1 MGTLITGGTGFIGAE
16 IARLL
21 ARRGTTDITLFD
33 VSDSRRRLEDLGDTV
48 TVVKG
53 DVGNFSHVL
62 DAVRSSRAEVIYHLG
77 SMLSLPSERDPPAAI
92 HTNAMG
98 TFHVF
103 EAARLLDVRR
113 VVFASSI
120 ATFGLDLPEEPIDD
134 LTLQRPQSFYG
145 ACKLFGEHMGRF
157 YRRKYGIDYRC
168 VRYPSIVGPGV
179 RTPGSVQYTSW
190 VIENAAKG
198 NPFTIWVRPE
208 TRVPILY
215 FKDAALATV
224 ALAEAPAD
232 RIKMV
237 NYLLGGPRPTAL
249 ELVNLVR
256 QRFPEAEINFEVN
269 EEIQFRLDSALRPL
283 DDRFARQEWGW
294 KPAYGVEAMID
305 DFLAELS
312 EHPHRYA

>member
-1 MGTLITGGTGFIGAE
+1 MGTLITGGTGFIGAAV
-16 IARLL
+16 ARLL
-21 ARRGTTDITLFD
+21 ISRGTTDITLFD
-33 VSDSRRRLEDLGDTV
+33 VSDSRRRLDDIGDAV

-62 DAVRSSRAEVIYHLG
+62 DAVRLSRAEVIYHLG

-92 HTNAMG
+92 HANAMG
-98 TFHVF
+98 TFHIL
-103 EAARLLDVRR
+103 EAARLLNVKT

-120 ATFGLDLPEEPIDD
+120 ATFGLDLPEQPIDD
-134 LTLQRPQSFYG
+134 RTLQRPQSFYG

-208 TRVPILY
+208 TRVPLLY

-256 QRFPEAEINFEVN
+256 QRFPEAEINF
-269 EEIQFRLDSALRPL
+269 RD
-283 DDRFARQEWGW
+283 
-294 KPAYGVEAMID
+294 
-305 DFLAELS
+305 
-312 EHPHRYA
+312 

>member
-1 MGTLITGGTGFIGAE
+1 MGTLITGGTGFIGAAV
-16 IARLL
+16 ARLL
-21 ARRGTTDITLFD
+21 ISRGTTDITLFD
-33 VSDSRRRLEDLGDTV
+33 ISVSLGRLEDIGESV

-53 DVGNFSHVL
+53 DVGNFSHIL

-92 HTNAMG
+92 HANAMG
-98 TFHVF
+98 TFHIL
-103 EAARLLDVRR
+103 EAARLLDVKT

-120 ATFGLDLPEEPIDD
+120 ATFGLDLPEQPIDD
-134 LTLQRPQSFYG
+134 VTLQRPQSFYG

-190 VIENAAKG
+190 IIENAAKG
-198 NPFTIWVRPE
+198 VPFTVWARPE

-256 QRFPEAEINFEVN
+256 QRFPAAEINFEVN
-269 EEIQFRLDSALRPL
+269 AELQFRLDNSLRPL
-283 DDRFARQEWGW
+283 DDRFARDEWGW
-294 KPAYGVEAMID
+294 KPTYGVDAMID

-312 EHPHRYA
+312 QHPQRYA